1 MSPLEDRERERHAS
15 IQTTN
20 NYIKVRDREVRAEE
34 RGSVCVCVCVC
45 GREREL
51 SRNNFIRESDVRQ
64 RNNKP

>member
-34 RGSVCVCVCVC
+34 RGSVCVCVCV
-45 GREREL
+45 GERERAIAQQ
-51 SRNNFIRESDVRQ
+51 FY
-64 RNNKP
+64 